1 VLAWHFAPFDFPCR
15 AARTHLS
22 DDGLTSVTEERD
34 RARVSRGTGAN
45 GQEREAVE
53 HVSIA
58 RVRTVG
64 ALGDTAAMARSIES
78 PGRRGRER
86 PHLPADPTGRY
97 VIFQMAEAPVPRELF
112 GHLLDRIE
120 AASTRP
126 GPMLTLDEH
135 GGEAS
140 GVEMRPVC
148 VYGLPKSAGML
159 SAGCP
164 DARRERRDRPFSR
177 LGGGRPLPSKPRWP
191 YSGLETGWA
200 PSILY

>member
-1 VLAWHFAPFDFPCR
+1 
-15 AARTHLS
+15 
-22 DDGLTSVTEERD
+22 
-34 RARVSRGTGAN
+34 
-45 GQEREAVE
+45 
-53 HVSIA
+53 
-58 RVRTVG
+58 
-64 ALGDTAAMARSIES
+64 
-78 PGRRGRER
+78 
-86 PHLPADPTGRY
+86 
-97 VIFQMAEAPVPRELF
+97 VPRELF

-148 VYGLPKSAGML
+148 VYGLAKSAGML
-159 SAGCP
+159 SAGCLDP
-164 DARRERRDRPFSR
+164 VASVETVLS
-177 LGGGRPLPSKPRWP
+177 LASGGGRPLPSKPRWP

>member
-1 VLAWHFAPFDFPCR
+1 
-15 AARTHLS
+15 
-22 DDGLTSVTEERD
+22 VTEERD

-53 HVSIA
+53 HVSI
-58 RVRTVG
+58 RTG
-64 ALGDTAAMARSIES
+64 PHGRC
-78 PGRRGRER
+78 PGRYSGYGKIDRKPWQARTGEAAS
-86 PHLPADPTGRY
+86 PADPTGRY

-200 PSILY
+200 PSSPY